1 MQSLLPVLGIL
12 GVIVMYFGL
21 AMLVP
26 LGVAWRGDEHALQA
40 YYWSAGITFACGLAM
55 WIVTLRQR
63 RELQPRDGVL
73 LVSLAWTLLPLF
85 ASMPLLLYFRRA
97 GLPLSFTDAYFEA
110 MSGLTTTG
118 ATVLTGLDRLP
129 RSINLWRCFLQWLG
143 GMGILVL
150 AVAILPLLGV
160 GGSQLFKAEAAGP
173 LKDAKL
179 TPRITETAKG
189 LWTVYLILSLACV
202 SVYRLG
208 GMSWLDAWMHMF
220 TTVSLGGLS
229 SHDASFA
236 HFRSPLLEWAAVVFM
251 LISSCNFALYFIA
264 LRKRSLE
271 RVFGD
276 VEVRATIGVLVGA
289 SLVVAALLLVK
300 GTYGDPWLALRMAF
314 FNVVSVGSTTG
325 FASTDYSRWP
335 IFAPVL
341 MLMLSGV
348 ATSAGSTGAGI
359 KMIRV
364 IILVKQAL
372 REMSRIVHPRAVNPV
387 MLGETPVPNTTIF
400 AVLAFML
407 VYGATI
413 VVLTMVLLLTDL
425 DVVSAFTAVVASVNN
440 MGPGL
445 GVVGPAGTYAGLTD
459 FQTWVC
465 TAAMLLGRL
474 EMLSFMV
481 LLTPS
486 FWRK

>member
-1 MQSLLPVLGIL
+1 M
-12 GVIVMYFGL
+12 
-21 AMLVP
+21 
-26 LGVAWRGDEHALQA
+26 
-40 YYWSAGITFACGLAM
+40 
-55 WIVTLRQR
+55 
-63 RELQPRDGVL
+63 
-73 LVSLAWTLLPLF
+73 
-85 ASMPLLLYFRRA
+85 FRR
-97 GLPLSFTDAYFEA
+97 
-110 MSGLTTTG
+110 
-118 ATVLTGLDRLP
+118 RL
-129 RSINLWRCFLQWLG
+129 RH
-143 GMGILVL
+143 
-150 AVAILPLLGV
+150 AVATR
-160 GGSQLFKAEAAGP
+160 AAPG
-173 LKDAKL
+173 DA
-179 TPRITETAKG
+179 PVDDPWHAG
-189 LWTVYLILSLACV
+189 
-202 SVYRLG
+202 
-208 GMSWLDAWMHMF
+208 
-220 TTVSLGGLS
+220 
-229 SHDASFA
+229 
-236 HFRSPLLEWAAVVFM
+236 
-251 LISSCNFALYFIA
+251 
-264 LRKRSLE
+264 
-271 RVFGD
+271 
-276 VEVRATIGVLVGA
+276 
-289 SLVVAALLLVK
+289 VVAALLLVK